1 MFFWGGGFF
10 FSKKRVFY
18 FRDWP
23 EISIK
28 AKNQGRVTK
37 SMINVV
43 YATAADFEGRQ
54 TEGSF
59 KARVEYLAALIPVPS
74 RARE

>member
-1 MFFWGGGFF
+1 M
-10 FSKKRVFY
+10 
-18 FRDWP
+18 
-23 EISIK
+23 IS
-28 AKNQGRVTK
+28 
-37 SMINVV
+37 VV

-59 KARVEYLAALIPVPS
+59 KARVESLAALIPVPS